1 MAQAF
6 NYADGLRW
14 FGEGVRALR
23 NRPLGLVGIVVFY
36 VLISGLLSG
45 LPVVGTILAGVW
57 MPFGAVLTG
66 FAAREALADRLP
78 GYAPL
83 LAAFRKQGMRLHL
96 IAWASSAPACLSSS
110 CSSSS
115 CFPPTRSRSGRW
127 SRGRSTPK
135 ASRHTSRPQALRRR
149 LSSTLRSSWRRSSRR
164 FSLRTPGQGAG
175 KSFFYSFFGILRNF
189 SACLTT
195 AVLLVLMT
203 SAAVFLTVGAGLAAG
218 LGGATT
224 YITPIIAILVTTDRS
239 GLRLA
244 DVPRPLRS
252 EKPLRASRLSPPE
265 LIGRPCRHHQGRP
278 RHRGLLHI
286 LTPRAPQKARAVR
299 RPSARAIPRQ
309 APAA

>member
-96 IAWASSAPACLSSS
+96 IAVGLISAGVLELVMLVFQLLSADQIAQ
-110 CSSSS
+110 
-115 CFPPTRSRSGRW
+115 W
-127 SRGRSTPK
+127 KMVEGRSTPK

-164 FSLRTPGQGAG
+164 FSLRT
-175 KSFFYSFFGILRNF
+175 
-189 SACLTT
+189 
-195 AVLLVLMT
+195 
-203 SAAVFLTVGAGLAAG
+203 
-218 LGGATT
+218 
-224 YITPIIAILVTTDRS
+224 
-239 GLRLA
+239 
-244 DVPRPLRS
+244 
-252 EKPLRASRLSPPE
+252 RA
-265 LIGRPCRHHQGRP
+265 
-278 RHRGLLHI
+278 
-286 LTPRAPQKARAVR
+286 KARAR
-299 RPSARAIPRQ
+299 ASSTPSSAS
-309 APAA
+309 

>member
-96 IAWASSAPACLSSS
+96 IAVGLISAGVLELVMLVFQLLSADQIAQWKMVEGSIDPES
-110 CSSSS
+110 VAAH
-115 CFPPTRSRSGRW
+115 FPSAGVAAALVLY
-127 SRGRSTPK
+127 TPLFM
-135 ASRHTSRPQALRRR
+135 A
-149 LSSTLRSSWRRSSRR
+149 TL
-164 FSLRTPGQGAG
+164 FAPLLIADAGQGAG

-189 SACLTT
+189 SDGRPPRADDER
-195 AVLLVLMT
+195 
-203 SAAVFLTVGAGLAAG
+203 
-218 LGGATT
+218 GGISHRRCGPCRRARRRHDLHHADHRD
-224 YITPIIAILVTTDRS
+224 PRHDDRS

-252 EKPLRASRLSPPE
+252 
-265 LIGRPCRHHQGRP
+265 
-278 RHRGLLHI
+278 
-286 LTPRAPQKARAVR
+286 
-299 RPSARAIPRQ
+299 
-309 APAA
+309 

>member
-96 IAWASSAPACLSSS
+96 SLIHISSG
-110 CSSSS
+110 CSSHRYSS
-115 CFPPTRSRSGRW
+115 P
-127 SRGRSTPK
+127 
-135 ASRHTSRPQALRRR
+135 
-149 LSSTLRSSWRRSSRR
+149 
-164 FSLRTPGQGAG
+164 
-175 KSFFYSFFGILRNF
+175 
-189 SACLTT
+189 
-195 AVLLVLMT
+195 
-203 SAAVFLTVGAGLAAG
+203 
-218 LGGATT
+218 
-224 YITPIIAILVTTDRS
+224 
-239 GLRLA
+239 
-244 DVPRPLRS
+244 
-252 EKPLRASRLSPPE
+252 
-265 LIGRPCRHHQGRP
+265 
-278 RHRGLLHI
+278 
-286 LTPRAPQKARAVR
+286 
-299 RPSARAIPRQ
+299 
-309 APAA
+309 

>member
-96 IAWASSAPACLSSS
+96 IAVGLISAGVLELVMLVFQLLSADQIAQWKMVEGSIDPES
-110 CSSSS
+110 VAAH
-115 CFPPTRSRSGRW
+115 FPSAGVAAALVLY
-127 SRGRSTPK
+127 TPLFM
-135 ASRHTSRPQALRRR
+135 A
-149 LSSTLRSSWRRSSRR
+149 TL
-164 FSLRTPGQGAG
+164 FAPLLIADAGQG
-175 KSFFYSFFGILRNF
+175 
-189 SACLTT
+189 
-195 AVLLVLMT
+195 
-203 SAAVFLTVGAGLAAG
+203 AAVFLTVGAGLAAG

-224 YITPIIAILVTTDRS
+224 YITPIIAILVTTIAQACVWPMYRDLF
-239 GLRLA
+239 GPKNLFERL
-244 DVPRPLRS
+244 D
-252 EKPLRASRLSPPE
+252 
-265 LIGRPCRHHQGRP
+265 
-278 RHRGLLHI
+278 
-286 LTPRAPQKARAVR
+286 
-299 RPSARAIPRQ
+299 
-309 APAA
+309 

>member
-96 IAWASSAPACLSSS
+96 IAVGLISA
-110 CSSSS
+110 
-115 CFPPTRSRSGRW
+115 G
-127 SRGRSTPK
+127 
-135 ASRHTSRPQALRRR
+135 
-149 LSSTLRSSWRRSSRR
+149 
-164 FSLRTPGQGAG
+164 
-175 KSFFYSFFGILRNF
+175 
-189 SACLTT
+189 
-195 AVLLVLMT
+195 VLE
-203 SAAVFLTVGAGLAAG
+203 LTVGAGLAAG

-224 YITPIIAILVTTDRS
+224 YITPIIAILVTTIAQACVWPMYRDLF
-239 GLRLA
+239 GPKNLFERL
-244 DVPRPLRS
+244 D
-252 EKPLRASRLSPPE
+252 
-265 LIGRPCRHHQGRP
+265 
-278 RHRGLLHI
+278 
-286 LTPRAPQKARAVR
+286 
-299 RPSARAIPRQ
+299 
-309 APAA
+309 

>member
-96 IAWASSAPACLSSS
+96 IAVGLISAGVLELVMLVFQLLSADQIAQWKMVEGAIDPESVAAALVLY
-110 CSSSS
+110 
-115 CFPPTRSRSGRW
+115 
-127 SRGRSTPK
+127 TPLFM
-135 ASRHTSRPQALRRR
+135 A
-149 LSSTLRSSWRRSSRR
+149 TL
-164 FSLRTPGQGAG
+164 FAPLLIADAGQGAG

-224 YITPIIAILVTTDRS
+224 YITPIIAILVTTIAQACVWPMYRDLF
-239 GLRLA
+239 GPKNLFERL
-244 DVPRPLRS
+244 D
-252 EKPLRASRLSPPE
+252 
-265 LIGRPCRHHQGRP
+265 
-278 RHRGLLHI
+278 
-286 LTPRAPQKARAVR
+286 
-299 RPSARAIPRQ
+299 
-309 APAA
+309 